1 MMSIVIP
8 ALNEERGIF
17 NLLELLVDRASD
29 PMSLELIVVDG
40 GSVDETLSEIRR
52 FSKIHPS
59 IDVKSVDSEKG
70 RGIQL
75 HNGSVAAKHDIFYF
89 LHADS
94 HPPQDYDLHIK
105 KAIAAGKPAGCFRM
119 RFRSWHWWLIII
131 GWFSRFSWKASRGGD
146 QSQYITREL
155 YDQIGGY
162 DTTVPIYEDYL
173 LINKLYELETFHVIQ
188 KWLTTSARR
197 YQDVGVLKLQWFYI
211 TIYWKKRHGASI
223 HEIYEYY
230 LKWCE
235 VDEKPIA
242 EQVSK

>member
-1 MMSIVIP
+1 MMSIVVP
-8 ALNEERGIF
+8 VLNEETGIY
-17 NLLELLVDRASD
+17 NLLELLKDRSND
-29 PMSLELIVVDG
+29 PKRLELIVVDG
-40 GSVDETLSEIRR
+40 GSIDDTLLEVTR
-52 FSKIHPS
+52 FSKAFPFLKVKS
-59 IDVKSVDSEKG
+59 IDSAKG

-75 HNGSVAAKHDIFYF
+75 HNGAHAASHDLFYF

-94 HPPQDYDLHIK
+94 HPPKNYDQYIY
-105 KAIAAGKPAGCFRM
+105 KAVAAGKPAGCFRM

-173 LINKLYELETFHVIQ
+173 LINKLYEIDTYHVIQ

-197 YQDVGVLKLQWFYI
+197 YEEVGVLKLQWFYL
-211 TIYWKKRHGASI
+211 TIYWKKRQGESI
-223 HEIYEYY
+223 DEIYEYY
-230 LKWCE
+230 LKWCG
-235 VDEKPIA
+235 
-242 EQVSK
+242 VSKEVVERASK